1 MIASAMIVALTVC
14 ILLAGAKGEK
24 PELSEN
30 DFMLP
35 DNMLP
40 IRGAMAMVV
49 LLHHFSGFYKP
60 AYFLMPFQHVGYLLV
75 AMFFFLSGYGVCA
88 GFLRRSGYLQSFWKK
103 RFISLYLPYLVSILI
118 YGAVDSFVYQKG
130 TFFARIIPSLVGIHS
145 ISPLGWYVGALMLM
159 YAVFYASAM
168 QKDQRMRKLV
178 FMALYGLVYMGL
190 WLLPID
196 KVWTRS
202 LIGFPIGLV
211 YCSRRAEISRYY
223 QAKRIPFLGLAIVC
237 LLTGMGAK
245 LYGEI
250 QGVSLIKLIGNIVSC
265 AAFVVLACDC
275 LSRVRVSNAVLRIMG
290 GLSLEIY
297 LYHRMVLDFLGQFH
311 SIRKNM
317 LVFYLGTLVGTVAVS
332 WLIHSASKLVFGIGR
347 NRYGKTV
354 V

>member
-1 MIASAMIVALTVC
+1 MIASAMIVALSLC
-14 ILLAGAKGEK
+14 ILIAGAKGKK
-24 PELSEN
+24 PELGEN

-40 IRGAMAMVV
+40 VRGAMAMVV
-49 LLHHFSGFYKP
+49 LLHHFSGYYKP

-168 QKDQRMRKLV
+168 QKNQRMRKLV
-178 FMALYGLVYMGL
+178 FMALFGLVYMGL

-196 KVWTRS
+196 EVWTRS

-211 YCSRRAEISRYY
+211 YCSRRAEISQYY

-245 LYGEI
+245 LYGQI
-250 QGVSLIKLIGNIVSC
+250 QGVPLIKLIGNMVSC

-275 LSRVRVSNAVLRIMG
+275 LSRVRVSNAVLRVMG
-290 GLSLEIY
+290 GVSLEIY

-311 SIRKNM
+311 LIRKNM

-332 WLIHSASKLVFGIGR
+332 WLIHFVSKLVFGIGR

>member
-14 ILLAGAKGEK
+14 ILLAGAKGKK

-40 IRGAMAMVV
+40 IRGAMAMIV
-49 LLHHFSGFYKP
+49 LLHHFSGYYEP
-60 AYFLMPFQHVGYLLV
+60 AYFLIPFQHVGYLLV
-75 AMFFFLSGYGVCA
+75 AMFFFLSGYGVCV
-88 GFLRRSGYLQSFWKK
+88 GFLQRPGYLQNFWKK

-145 ISPLGWYVGALMLM
+145 ISPLGWYVGALLLM

-168 QKDQRMRKLV
+168 QGDQRMRKLV
-178 FMALYGLVYMGL
+178 FVGLFGAVYMGL

-196 KVWTRS
+196 EWWTRS
-202 LIGFPIGLV
+202 LIGFPIGV
-211 YCSRRAEISRYY
+211 IYCSRRAEISQYY
-223 QAKRIPFLGLAIVC
+223 QAKRIPLLGLAIVC

-250 QGVSLIKLIGNIVSC
+250 QGMPLIKLIGNMVSC

-275 LSRVRVSNAVLRIMG
+275 LSRVRFGNALLRIMG
-290 GLSLEIY
+290 GVSLEIY

-311 SIRKNM
+311 WMRKNM
-317 LVFYLGTLVGTVAVS
+317 LVFYLGTLAGTVVIS
-332 WLIHSASKLVFGIGR
+332 WLMHSGYKLATGIR
-347 NRYGKTV
+347 RDRYGKTV

>member
-14 ILLAGAKGEK
+14 ILLAGAKGKK
-24 PELSEN
+24 PELGEN

-40 IRGAMAMVV
+40 IRGAMAMIV
-49 LLHHFSGFYKP
+49 LLHHFSGYYEP
-60 AYFLMPFQHVGYLLV
+60 AYFLIPFKYVGYFIV

-88 GFLRRSGYLQSFWKK
+88 GFLRRPGYLQSFWKK
-103 RFISLYLPYLVSILI
+103 RFISLYLPYLISILI
-118 YGAVDSFVYQKG
+118 YGALDSFVYQKG
-130 TFFARIIPSLVGIHS
+130 SFFARIIPSLVGIHS
-145 ISPLGWYVGALMLM
+145 ISPLGWYVGALLLM

-168 QKDQRMRKLV
+168 QGNQRMRKLV
-178 FMALYGLVYMGL
+178 FVGLFGAVYMGL

-196 KVWTRS
+196 EVWTRS

-223 QAKRIPFLGLAIVC
+223 QAKRIPLLGLACVC
-237 LLTGMGAK
+237 LFAGMGAK

-250 QGVSLIKLIGNIVSC
+250 QNMSLLKLIGNMVSC
-265 AAFVVLACDC
+265 AAFVVLVCDC
-275 LSRVRVSNAVLRIMG
+275 LSRVRISNPVLRVMG

-297 LYHRMVLDFLGQFH
+297 LYHRMVLDFLGQFRLL
-311 SIRKNM
+311 RKNM

-332 WLIHSASKLVFGIGR
+332 WLIHFGYKFAIGIGR